1 VTRDDLEACAQ
12 AYQFAELLLGGF
24 LHKPVKDREQALE
37 AAHRLRDDVE
47 ARYQQVLASTGLYA
61 EADLTKLKAQRATL
75 DDKLAEAAST
85 MPLE

>member
-1 VTRDDLEACAQ
+1 VTRDALEACVQ

-24 LHKPVKDREQALE
+24 LHKPVKDREHALE

-47 ARYQQVLASTGLYA
+47 ARYQQVLTSTSLYT
-61 EADLTKLKAQRATL
+61 EADLTKLQAQRASL
-75 DDKLAEAAST
+75 DDKLAEAARS